1 MTGDGEGKARRLSR
15 AERDEQSR
23 RRRAEVL
30 ALPMVPVRLRGYLRS
45 PDGLAGIREP
55 AAAGVG
61 FDGAAWVAWRA
72 EDGRAG
78 VVVTSHQGSGPA
90 AAQIEVPT
98 SLRVRFVQPLP
109 AGRVLIAAARTRP
122 GQDNAEIWSGDGQL
136 ERSGLIG
143 DEAMAGAGPESHG
156 LARFTSGLEPDWLYP
171 RGELPPVFDCYALNV
186 AGETAYCCPYT
197 DFHLVAVTG
206 GRGRDLGPVPVRGAS
221 RLLTDGDRVVLAGGY
236 GPDYDLITP
245 LRITAGGIAPDGPPS
260 RMVLPDG
267 LEIPRARSCCRGPDL
282 HLITSTGGWYQLSLD
297 DLPSG

>member
-1 MTGDGEGKARRLSR
+1 M
-15 AERDEQSR
+15 
-23 RRRAEVL
+23 L
-30 ALPMVPVRLRGYLRS
+30 ALPMVPVRLRGYVRS

-61 FDGAAWVAWRA
+61 FDGAAWAAWRA

-78 VVVTSHQGSGPA
+78 VVVTSHQGNGPA

-98 SLRVRFVQPLP
+98 SLRVRFVQPLLG
-109 AGRVLIAAARTRP
+109 GRVLIAAARARP

-143 DEAMAGAGPESHG
+143 DAVEHLLTTASGAIWAGYFDEAMAGPGPESYG

-197 DFHLVAVTG
+197 DFHLIAVTAG
-206 GRGRDLGPVPVRGAS
+206 HGRDLDPVPVRGSS
-221 RLLTDGDRVVLAGGY
+221 RLLTDGNRVVLAGGY
-236 GPDYDLITP
+236 GPAYDLITP
-245 LRITAGGIAPDGPPS
+245 LRITAGGIALDGPPS
-260 RMVLPDG
+260 RLVLPDG

-297 DLPSG
+297 DLPSS

>member
-1 MTGDGEGKARRLSR
+1 
-15 AERDEQSR
+15 
-23 RRRAEVL
+23 VL
-30 ALPMVPVRLRGYLRS
+30 ALPMVPVRLRGYVRS

-61 FDGAAWVAWRA
+61 FDGAAWAAWRA

-78 VVVTSHQGSGPA
+78 VVVTSHQGNGP
-90 AAQIEVPT
+90 
-98 SLRVRFVQPLP
+98 SLRVRFVQPLLG
-109 AGRVLIAAARTRP
+109 GRVLIAAARARP

-143 DEAMAGAGPESHG
+143 DAVEHLLTTASGAIWAGYFDEAMAGPGPESYG

-171 RGELPPVFDCYALNV
+171 SGELPPVFDCYALNV

-197 DFHLVAVTG
+197 DFHLIAVTAG
-206 GRGRDLGPVPVRGAS
+206 HGRDLDPVPVRGSS
-221 RLLTDGDRVVLAGGY
+221 RLLTDGNRVVLAGGY
-236 GPDYDLITP
+236 GPAYDLITP
-245 LRITAGGIAPDGPPS
+245 LRITAGGIALDGPPS
-260 RMVLPDG
+260 RLVLPDG

-297 DLPSG
+297 DLPSS